1 MNIRMARH
9 CRTLTG
15 GAMLA
20 AILLGSQ
27 SVSAA
32 DTLTIDSNLS
42 MLNFQFSL
50 VGLDDGTVLGTFV
63 GQGDVPQGTLSSGNG
78 MRFPGFSNGLSA
90 QATGTI
96 DITPG
101 AFSIDGGSNVG
112 LLDSGLW
119 QPGSPSGSSFTAAPI
134 AGQLGGYLVTTLGAG
149 PAPDTFIPARIN
161 NALFNFVS
169 SDALPLGPGGAFSD
183 PLGVAGLTAGDIA
196 LSAINP
202 LSGLY
207 NASSFIP
214 PTNGSVDLSG
224 TYLNGQLS
232 MAVAGS
238 LTVDATDLFLG
249 LPIGIQISLTGNIVT
264 TPVPEPASETL
275 FISGIAFGVFL
286 VTQARK
292 RTSSVLLANSAAM
305 WRPWQANHKAPATL
319 VANATLYHSRRA

>member
-1 MNIRMARH
+1 
-9 CRTLTG
+9 
-15 GAMLA
+15 
-20 AILLGSQ
+20 
-27 SVSAA
+27 
-32 DTLTIDSNLS
+32 
-42 MLNFQFSL
+42 
-50 VGLDDGTVLGTFV
+50 
-63 GQGDVPQGTLSSGNG
+63 
-78 MRFPGFSNGLSA
+78 
-90 QATGTI
+90 
-96 DITPG
+96 
-101 AFSIDGGSNVG
+101 
-112 LLDSGLW
+112 
-119 QPGSPSGSSFTAAPI
+119 
-134 AGQLGGYLVTTLGAG
+134 
-149 PAPDTFIPARIN
+149 
-161 NALFNFVS
+161 VS

-196 LSAINP
+196 FSAINP

-305 WRPWQANHKAPATL
+305 
-319 VANATLYHSRRA
+319 